1 MFSSDLAN
9 DYFVIKSCHKCC
21 IDMVSPMHVLK
32 FSCDLANNYFVK
44 KSYHNCYIDMV
55 SPKHVLTFLLII
67 I

>member
-32 FSCDLANNYFVK
+32 FYFVK

-55 SPKHVLTFLLII
+55 SPKHVLTYLLTYLLII

>member
-32 FSCDLANNYFVK
+32 FYFVK

>member
-32 FSCDLANNYFVK
+32 FYFVK

-55 SPKHVLTFLLII
+55 SPKHVLTYLLII